1 MSNISKNSGTNVA
14 IELTSIAVLD
24 KAEGRGECWKFNI
37 SSQFPVI
44 SPNMENG
51 EVTLDVDSPHR
62 GYSIQATVRNRK
74 LNGVA
79 RILNEKNVKV
89 ATLTFADGVASGP
102 CTLLDNKGSIFFEG
116 YLKNGYREGKGKEY
130 DENGNVIFE
139 GFYKQGK
146 RMNIAPMK
154 EMKGYWKE
162 MNEKNEVIS
171 ICQKDEEGRNEGI
184 CYFYSNGN
192 IDRISEWKNGEE
204 ISDSGDCKIYDEPH
218 RVFFEGHFSKGKR
231 EGKGKEYDEN
241 GRVVYDGLY
250 RNGRRMN
257 IVVVKEMKGYWKE
270 MNERNEVISIC
281 KKNDMF
287 ENDGICYFY
296 SNGNIDRIS
305 EWKNGKEISDS
316 GYCRIFDEPHHV
328 FFEGHF
334 EHGKRE
340 GKGKEFD
347 MNGKIVFDGF
357 YKQGKRMNIVPFK
370 DKRGYWKVMNDRNVI
385 MSICEKNE
393 KNENDGFCYFYSNG
407 EIDKVSEWKNGEE
420 LNVLKRFEGKKM
432 IEFVKGVK
440 RYEGEYRDSIK
451 YNYPREGK
459 GEEYGTDG
467 KSLVYEGQFWNGKRH
482 GKGKLYRNGDV
493 VYNGKWIMGYRL
505 GTFVLSI
512 IVALIAMI
520 VILFLFSITM
530 GIVLLA
536 IDVVFF
542 LVLGICFCS
551 VLFHKKQNSKDKKA
565 QNSVITDRKYSQFIY
580 WTLGGI
586 AFSIVFA
593 LISIII
599 LLIILISE
607 QIAYNNLLKQCLGSS
622 SEESLVITSN
632 RCNDAQYT
640 SFIPA
645 SGLESIEIGDR
656 CFENVGTFNIDGL
669 NELKSLKIGKN
680 SFTKS
685 KSDFRNDSSRS
696 FHLLN
701 CDKLESIEIGRFSF
715 SDYAG
720 EFELKNLP
728 KLSTIKIGEIESG
741 SFNFYYSS
749 FVIESVLIVD
759 FNE

>member
-89 ATLTFADGVASGP
+89 ATLTFVDGVASGP
-102 CTLLDNKGSIFFEG
+102 CTLLDNKGMIFFEG

-139 GFYKQGK
+139 GFYEQGK
-146 RMNIAPMK
+146 RMNIVELK

-171 ICQKDEEGRNEGI
+171 ICKKNEKGRNEGI
-184 CYFYSNGN
+184 CYFYSNGD

-204 ISDSGDCKIYDEPH
+204 ISDSGDCKIYDEPNH
-218 RVFFEGHFSKGKR
+218 VFFEGHFSKGKR
-231 EGKGKEYDEN
+231 EGKGKEYDLN
-241 GRVVYDGLY
+241 GKVVYDGLY

-370 DKRGYWKVMNDRNVI
+370 EKRGYWKVMNDRNVI
-385 MSICEKNE
+385 MSICKKNE
-393 KNENDGFCYFYSNG
+393 KNENDGICYFYSNG

-432 IEFVKGVK
+432 IEFVNGVK
-440 RYEGEYRDSIK
+440 RYEGDYQDSIK
-451 YNYPREGK
+451 HNYPREGK

-467 KSLVYEGQFWNGKRH
+467 KSLVYEGQFENGKRH

-493 VYNGKWIMGYRL
+493 VYNGKWMMGYRSK
-505 GTFVLSI
+505 TVVLSY
-512 IVALIAMI
+512 IVALIVMIAMI

-530 GIVLLA
+530 GIVLLVM
-536 IDVVFF
+536 DVVFF
-542 LVLGICFCS
+542 IVLGICYRS
-551 VLFHKKQNSKDKKA
+551 VLFHKKQNSKDKKT
-565 QNSVITDRKYSQFIY
+565 QNSTITDRKYSHFIY

-599 LLIILISE
+599 QQITLRQCLRPYFQTSMMIRSGSCNNILI
-607 QIAYNNLLKQCLGSS
+607 
-622 SEESLVITSN
+622 
-632 RCNDAQYT
+632 T
-640 SFIPA
+640 SF
-645 SGLESIEIGDR
+645 SVGSYRNLESIEIGDR
-656 CFENVGTFNIDGL
+656 CYENVGTFNIDGL
-669 NELKSLKIGKN
+669 NGLKSLKIGIN
-680 SFTKS
+680 SFTKN
-685 KSDFRNDSSRS
+685 RNSQGNDPFRS
-696 FHLLN
+696 FHILN
-701 CDKLESIEIGRFSF
+701 CNELKLIEIGRYSF
-715 SDYAG
+715 SDYG
-720 EFELKNLP
+720 GGFELKNLP
-728 KLSTIKIGEIESG
+728 HLNSIELGNYVFDEPLSIIM
-741 SFNFYYSS
+741 SS
-749 FVIESVLIVD
+749 I
-759 FNE
+759 

>member
-89 ATLTFADGVASGP
+89 ATLTFVDGVASGP
-102 CTLLDNKGSIFFEG
+102 CTLLDNKGMIFFEG

-139 GFYKQGK
+139 GFFEQGK
-146 RMNIAPMK
+146 RMNIVELK

-162 MNEKNEVIS
+162 MNEKNEIIS
-171 ICQKDEEGRNEGI
+171 ICKKNEEGRNEGI
-184 CYFYSNGN
+184 CYFYSNG
-192 IDRISEWKNGEE
+192 D
-204 ISDSGDCKIYDEPH
+204 
-218 RVFFEGHFSKGKR
+218 
-231 EGKGKEYDEN
+231 
-241 GRVVYDGLY
+241 
-250 RNGRRMN
+250 
-257 IVVVKEMKGYWKE
+257 
-270 MNERNEVISIC
+270 
-281 KKNDMF
+281 
-287 ENDGICYFY
+287 
-296 SNGNIDRIS
+296 IDRIS

-316 GYCRIFDEPHHV
+316 GDCRIFDEPHHV

-370 DKRGYWKVMNDRNVI
+370 EMKGYWKVMNDRNVI

-393 KNENDGFCYFYSNG
+393 KNENDGICYFYSNG
-407 EIDKVSEWKNGEE
+407 EIDKVSEWKNGKE

-432 IEFVKGVK
+432 IEFVNGVK
-440 RYEGEYRDSIK
+440 RYEGDYQDSIK
-451 YNYPREGK
+451 HNYPREGK

-467 KSLVYEGQFWNGKRH
+467 KSLVYEGQFENGKRH

-493 VYNGKWIMGYRL
+493 VYNGKWIMGYRSK
-505 GTFVLSI
+505 TVVLSSI
-512 IVALIAMI
+512 LALIVMIAMI

-530 GIVLLA
+530 GIVLLVM
-536 IDVVFF
+536 DVVFF
-542 LVLGICFCS
+542 IVLGICYRS
-551 VLFHKKQNSKDKKA
+551 VLFHKKQNSKDKKT
-565 QNSVITDRKYSQFIY
+565 QNSTITDRKYSHFIY

-599 LLIILISE
+599 QQITLRQCLRPYFQTSMMIRSGSCNNILI
-607 QIAYNNLLKQCLGSS
+607 
-622 SEESLVITSN
+622 
-632 RCNDAQYT
+632 T
-640 SFIPA
+640 SF
-645 SGLESIEIGDR
+645 SVGSYRNLESIEIGDR
-656 CFENVGTFNIDGL
+656 CYENVGTFNIDGL
-669 NELKSLKIGKN
+669 NGLKSLKIGIN
-680 SFTKS
+680 SFTKN
-685 KSDFRNDSSRS
+685 RNSQGNDPFRS
-696 FHLLN
+696 FHILN
-701 CDKLESIEIGRFSF
+701 CNELKLIEIGRYSF
-715 SDYAG
+715 SDYG
-720 EFELKNLP
+720 GGFELKNLP
-728 KLSTIKIGEIESG
+728 HLNSIELGNYVFDEPLSIIM
-741 SFNFYYSS
+741 SS
-749 FVIESVLIVD
+749 I
-759 FNE
+759 

>member
-89 ATLTFADGVASGP
+89 ATLTFVDGVASGP
-102 CTLLDNKGSIFFEG
+102 CTLLDNKGMIFFEG

-130 DENGNVIFE
+130 DENGNVIFN
-139 GFYKQGK
+139 GFFKEGK
-146 RMNIAPMK
+146 RMNIVELK

-162 MNEKNEVIS
+162 MNEKNEIIS

-184 CYFYSNGN
+184 CYFYSNGT
-192 IDRISEWKNGEE
+192 IDRISEWKNGKE

-241 GRVVYDGLY
+241 GRIVYDGLY
-250 RNGRRMN
+250 RSGKRMN

-270 MNERNEVISIC
+270 MNEQNEVISIC

-316 GYCRIFDEPHHV
+316 GDCRIFDEPHHV

-370 DKRGYWKVMNDRNVI
+370 EMKGYWKVMNDRNVI

-393 KNENDGFCYFYSNG
+393 KNENDGICYFYSNG

-432 IEFVKGVK
+432 IEFVNGVK
-440 RYEGEYRDSIK
+440 RYEGEYQDSIK
-451 YNYPREGK
+451 HNYPREGK

-467 KSLVYEGQFWNGKRH
+467 KSLVYEGQFENGKRH

-493 VYNGKWIMGYRL
+493 VYNGKWIMGYRSK
-505 GTFVLSI
+505 TVVLSY
-512 IVALIAMI
+512 IVALIVMI
-520 VILFLFSITM
+520 VILFFLSITM
-530 GIVLLA
+530 GIVLLV

-542 LVLGICFCS
+542 LVLGICYRS
-551 VLFHKKQNSKDKKA
+551 VLFHKKQNSKDKKT
-565 QNSVITDRKYSQFIY
+565 QNSTITDRKYSHFIY
-580 WTLGGI
+580 WTLGEFT
-586 AFSIVFA
+586 FSIVFA

-599 LLIILISE
+599 LISE
-607 QIAYNNLLKQCLGSS
+607 QIAQNNLQKQCLGPYSRT
-622 SEESLVITSN
+622 SLDIQSN
-632 RCNDAQYT
+632 IC
-640 SFIPA
+640 
-645 SGLESIEIGDR
+645 SGLKSLKLKKYRYLKSIEIGDGI
-656 CFENVGTFNIDGL
+656 FSDVNEFVTNGL

-685 KSDFRNDSSRS
+685 KNSYGKNTSRS

-701 CDKLESIEIGRFSF
+701 CNVLESIEIGRYSF

-728 KLSTIKIGEIESG
+728 SLLSIKIGVIGSESR
-741 SFNFYYSS
+741 NFHELPV
-749 FVIESVLIVD
+749 FVLQGNRIV
-759 FNE
+759 